1 MTSDPPNGIEAV
13 PSSPQAD
20 SDALSRSG
28 VTVGSAASPR
38 KVERDRDDFFLDA
51 SLVGELLDVQ
61 ASDVSALMQN
71 GRITSV
77 CETGAD
83 ADRGTFRLNLF
94 YLGRHARLRVDSAGH
109 ILHRSIIDFGEAPR
123 PQRRNKTIASD
134 R

>member
-1 MTSDPPNGIEAV
+1 MTSGPPTGIKTA

-20 SDALSRSG
+20 SDAPSLSG
-28 VTVGSAASPR
+28 VTAGSAASPR
-38 KVERDRDDFFLDA
+38 KIERDGEDFILDA
-51 SLVGELLDVQ
+51 SLVGELLDVP
-61 ASDVSALMQN
+61 ADDVSALMQN

-77 CETGAD
+77 CETGVD
-83 ADRGTFRLNLF
+83 ADRSTFRLNLF